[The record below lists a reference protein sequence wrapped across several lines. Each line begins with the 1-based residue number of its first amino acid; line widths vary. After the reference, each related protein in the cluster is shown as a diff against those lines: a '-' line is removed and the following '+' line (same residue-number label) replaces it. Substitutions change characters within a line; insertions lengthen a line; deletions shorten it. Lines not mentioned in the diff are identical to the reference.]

1 LRERKEMAKE
11 FLIYGQPP
19 AEMRDNDFG
28 FPSLL
33 NAQAR
38 TYKEAQQVAKILEE
52 QHGCTELEIKV
63 FELDGTLPDFAGAVT
78 A

>member
-1 LRERKEMAKE
+1 MAKE

-19 AEMRDNDFG
+19 AEMRDNDHG

-38 TYKEAQQVAKILEE
+38 TYEEAQQVAKILEE
-52 QHGCTELEIKV
+52 QHGCTELEIRV
-63 FELDGTLPDFAGAVT
+63 FELDGTLPDFAGAVM